1 MNAVNLKMVKDG
13 LEIIYYVAF
22 IILTWLIVRYARK
35 TYILQSNKEF
45 QLLCKVCVME
55 ETLGASEFHYALE
68 IYNYGNDVASQIDV
82 VIEDEQVTSIDFI
95 KPNESYIYPLGSVGQ
110 MLNCNRVWPNQGGE
124 LTRGTP
130 IKVQLTANQKTYTFN
145 MNTDLLYEY
154 RGVAMGTLRDVTK
167 AINDAGDKIKKLSDK
182 LDNIAT
188 KIDVAAKR
196 NETSLKLIS
205 RKLEND
211 FNNTD
216 TNT

>member
-1 MNAVNLKMVKDG
+1 MDIVKDI

-35 TYILQSNKEF
+35 TYMLQSNKGF
-45 QLLCKVCVME
+45 QLLCKVCVMK
-55 ETLGASEFHYALE
+55 ETLGAFEFRYALE
-68 IYNYGNDVASQIDV
+68 IYNYGNDVARQIGV

-110 MLNCNRVWPNQGGE
+110 MMSCNRVWPDRGEE

-130 IKVQLTANQKTYTFN
+130 IKVQLTANQKTYIFN

-154 RGVAMGTLRDVTK
+154 RGVAMGTLSDISK
-167 AINDAGDKIKKLSDK
+167 EIGDAGDKIKKLSDK

-188 KIDVAAKR
+188 RIDVAAKK
-196 NETSLKLIS
+196 NADSIELIS
-205 RKLEND
+205 KKLENN
-211 FNNTD
+211 FNNT
-216 TNT
+216 